1 MGMIVDVHPHVIS
14 PDTERYPPSPLFGIR
29 SDWSK
34 NRTARIEDLLA
45 EMDRAGVHKA
55 AIVHASTVYGF
66 DNSLVADSAQQS
78 SGRCVAVGSI
88 DMLAPDAVDCAKRWI
103 ERGVVCL
110 RIFTG
115 GSTKAVDASSLDDP
129 GAYPVWSLMAELG
142 LSMCINTNA
151 SGIPAIMSL
160 ARRFPQVPVLVDHFA
175 QADVSGGAPFSAA
188 GPLFGMAA
196 IANIYLKLT
205 PAVPAA
211 IQKSQAD
218 GRAFLKKV
226 VAEFGANRIAWGS
239 DWPSSSGTM
248 GENLAV
254 AKDLIA
260 DLAEADRNLIL
271 GGTALSVYAG
281 LNGAYDDLIRFV

>member
-1 MGMIVDVHPHVIS
+1 MAGIVVDVHPHVIS
-14 PDTERYPPSPLFGIR
+14 PDTDRYPPSPLFGIR

-34 NRTARIEDLLA
+34 NRTARIDDLLA

-66 DNSLVADSAQQS
+66 DNSLVVDSAQHAPD
-78 SGRCVAVGSI
+78 RCVAVASI
-88 DMLAPDAVDCAKRWI
+88 DLAAPDAVACAQAWI
-103 ERGVVCL
+103 DRGAVCF

-115 GSTKAVDASSLDDP
+115 GSTKSVDASSLDDP
-129 GAYPVWSLMAELG
+129 RAYPVWRLMGERG

-160 ARRFPQVPVLVDHFA
+160 AKHFPQVPVLVDHFA
-175 QADVSGGAPFSAA
+175 QVDVSGGPPFASA
-188 GPLFGMAA
+188 GSFFGMAG
-196 IANIYLKLT
+196 IPNIYLKLT

-218 GRAFLKKV
+218 GRAFMKKV
-226 VAEFGANRIAWGS
+226 VAEFGAGRIAWGS

-248 GENLAV
+248 
-254 AKDLIA
+254 A
-260 DLAEADRNLIL
+260 DTRSRKL
-271 GGTALSVYAG
+271 
-281 LNGAYDDLIRFV
+281 